1 MRIGE
6 LSHRT
11 GVSHRLLRYY
21 EEQGLLSTTRTPGGF
36 RTYAPEAPTV
46 VQQIR
51 ALLAAGLPT
60 RVIRDILP
68 CAHGPAPDLESHP
81 DMLAVLRRELTEIEA
96 RLECLAESRDILAGY
111 LATTEARG
119 TNG

>member
-6 LSHRT
+6 LAHRT

-21 EEQGLLSTTRTPGGF
+21 EEQGLLSTTRTGGGF
-36 RTYAPEAPTV
+36 RDYGPEAPTV

-51 ALLAAGLPT
+51 ALLAAGLST

-81 DMLAVLRRELTEIEA
+81 DMLAVLRHELGQVEA
-96 RLECLAESRDILAGY
+96 RLECLSETRDLLACY
-111 LATTEARG
+111 LAATEARG
-119 TNG
+119 DR